1 MVESSYRLI
10 SMFFFSLLQDTY
22 IAMEHSPEGWL
33 GRKIQ
38 HSSST
43 RLCPVVCAQ
52 CKVPMKCARHWPLRL
67 QWPWRWTQHDGIA
80 TKASV
85 RARRGH
91 HIAVGQAP
99 SLPTPLLRMFAS
111 FPGPLPGDGSGTFG
125 RAFRGSY
132 FNCPGLYTS
141 QLAFWPCLT
150 QCAARRSQAKASSS
164 EWRGRRVGEQ
174 FGTKPSASIGM
185 IAPGTTCVE
194 MPPRDRCAR
203 MAPVFFTSYLTT
215 GIQ

>member
-10 SMFFFSLLQDTY
+10 SMFFFSLLQDTC

-85 RARRGH
+85 RARRGQLDKH
-91 HIAVGQAP
+91 PRSRHLYCACSPLFQGRCQVTAP
-99 SLPTPLLRMFAS
+99 
-111 FPGPLPGDGSGTFG
+111 
-125 RAFRGSY
+125 
-132 FNCPGLYTS
+132 
-141 QLAFWPCLT
+141 
-150 QCAARRSQAKASSS
+150 
-164 EWRGRRVGEQ
+164 V
-174 FGTKPSASIGM
+174 PSAGRSAVRISIVQDC
-185 IAPGTTCVE
+185 TH
-194 MPPRDRCAR
+194 
-203 MAPVFFTSYLTT
+203 LN
-215 GIQ
+215 